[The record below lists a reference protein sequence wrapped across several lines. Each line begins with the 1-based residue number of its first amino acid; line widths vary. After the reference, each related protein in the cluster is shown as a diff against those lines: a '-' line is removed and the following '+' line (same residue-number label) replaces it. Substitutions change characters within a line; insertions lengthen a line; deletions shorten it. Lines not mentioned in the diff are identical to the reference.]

1 MNSHEIN
8 PGVFKLL
15 SVEWGNRGPNSEK
28 AIILSLQAE
37 DGEILSVANNWVRD
51 QQERYNFAKKLIGE
65 DIRYSTWQKNTYAKD
80 WFKELEMANQVK
92 VDSSQSEGGYFDF
105 DNEFEDIEPI

>member
-1 MNSHEIN
+1 MNSYEIN

-37 DGEILSVANNWVRD
+37 NGEILSVANNWVRG
-51 QQERYNFAKKLIGE
+51 QQDRYDFAKKLIGE
-65 DIRYSTWQKNTYAKD
+65 NIRYSTWQKNIYAKE
-80 WFKELEMANQVK
+80 WFKELEMANQ
-92 VDSSQSEGGYFDF
+92 SEEDYFDF
-105 DNEFEDIEPI
+105 DNDFEEIEPI